1 MCGCKGERSMRN
13 DLITALKYTSGDF
26 MVDQMLLSFFA
37 VKFLLKFQQGWH
49 KFVEPLPPKKWKTA
63 QP

>member
-37 VKFLLKFQQGWH
+37 VEFLLKFQQG
-49 KFVEPLPPKKWKTA
+49 
-63 QP
+63 